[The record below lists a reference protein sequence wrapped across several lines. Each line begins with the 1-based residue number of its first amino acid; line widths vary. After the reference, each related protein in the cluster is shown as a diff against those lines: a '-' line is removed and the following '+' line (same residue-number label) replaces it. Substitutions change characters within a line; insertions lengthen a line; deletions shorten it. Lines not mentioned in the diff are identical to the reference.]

1 MEKLDIQSKVVGVC
15 TDNGSDIKKAALEGF
30 KERFACLAHN
40 INLTISKGNKKSLL
54 IIIIKNLYLSN

>member
-40 INLTISKGNKKSLL
+40 INLTISKGK
-54 IIIIKNLYLSN
+54 